1 MVSGKDQVDQGAV
14 AASLL
19 AVLVHFG
26 VGEGI
31 GPQLGKI
38 MTSALLQR

>member
-14 AASLL
+14 ASLL
-19 AVLVHFG
+19 AVLVHLG

-38 MTSALLQR
+38 MTSAL